1 MNRRP
6 LVFRFF
12 VVLVVLAICVR
23 SGYGQTL
30 KARLDGDQVHLDS
43 PDLHFISADARQVL
57 HDGVTVTYSFRI
69 SISASKYSVPAV
81 SITYHCVF
89 SYDIW
94 EERYKVSRSEPG
106 ARSAS
111 HLNEDA
117 AQKLCVESLT
127 IPTASLTPDSAFW
140 ISLEYRMED
149 RQVSSSG
156 EDQRTWLG
164 AVVEIFSQRKEKPQ
178 LTGMLQ
184 GGPFRLSELRRR

>member
-1 MNRRP
+1 
-6 LVFRFF
+6 
-12 VVLVVLAICVR
+12 
-23 SGYGQTL
+23 
-30 KARLDGDQVHLDS
+30 VHLDA
-43 PDLHFISADARQVL
+43 PDLRFISADARQVL
-57 HDGVTVTYSFRI
+57 HDGATVTYSFRI
-69 SISASKYSVPAV
+69 GVSASKYSVPAV

-111 HLNEDA
+111 HLSENA
-117 AQKLCVESLT
+117 AQKLCIESLT
-127 IPTASLTPDSAFW
+127 IPTARLTPDSPFW

-149 RQVSSSG
+149 RRASNSG
-156 EDQRTWLG
+156 DEQRTWIG

-178 LTGMLQ
+178 APGTLQ